1 MIEVREATLE
11 DALAVAE
18 NIRPEDAEEI
28 AALTSAPPSTALR
41 ASLDSSRL
49 AKAVLVNGE
58 LAAVFGVADISASK
72 EIGTV
77 WLIGTP
83 RLEEIPWEFA
93 KQSRRYLDEMF
104 AARHYRVVRNYVYLK
119 NETHVRWLK
128 WLGAKFLGPKI
139 RGFQRFEI
147 YR

>member
-1 MIEVREATLE
+1 MIEVREATLD

-18 NIRPEDAEEI
+18 HIRPEDAEEI
-28 AALTSAPPSTALR
+28 AALTSAAPKTALR
-41 ASLDSSRL
+41 ASLESSRL
-49 AKAVLVNGE
+49 AKAVLVDGE
-58 LAAVFGVADISASK
+58 VVAVFGVADIAASK

-77 WLIGTP
+77 WLMGTP
-83 RLEEIPWEFA
+83 GLEAIPWEFA
-93 KQSRRYLDEMF
+93 KQSQRYLDEMF
-104 AARHYRVVRNYVYLK
+104 DARTYRVVRNYVYLK